1 MAFKDRK
8 DNPFYANRP
17 KRHRGLKIAGIILL
31 VVALCAVIGVFLLPK
46 LLPGFEIFPTEPTET
61 TAPTEPIPDTVIH
74 LTAGGDLNITDKT
87 VASGLQGGGYD
98 YTEVFRDVLPVLS
111 AGDVTLMNFEGVL
124 GGDSYGTATKTAP
137 AELLSSLS
145 AAGVDVLQTANTY
158 SVLGG
163 LRGLRSTI
171 TGIQSAGMTP
181 LGTFADPSAFEQS
194 GGYLIWDIKGIKVA
208 FVAFTKGMLDVEG
221 KQMGVP
227 EDGKDC
233 VNILYVDHS
242 TTYQKVDKERITK
255 VIRNAKAHQPDVI
268 IAMLHWGSEFNDKVS
283 SSQEK
288 ITKILKEEGIDA
300 IIGSHSHYVQ
310 KVTQD
315 ADGMFIAYSLGDFLG
330 DADKAGTNY
339 SVILDL
345 EITKDGNTG
354 ETKIT
359 GFDCVPIFI
368 HEDETGKLRV
378 LRMREA
384 MEGYENRY
392 VDCVSEEVYNS
403 MKSAMERIASRTGI
417 K

>member
-17 KRHRGLKIAGIILL
+17 KRHKGLKIAGIILL

-111 AGDVTLMNFEGVL
+111 AGDVTMLNFEGVL
-124 GGDSYGTATKTAP
+124 GTSTYGTETKTAP
-137 AELLSSLS
+137 VELLNSLS
-145 AAGVDVLQTANTY
+145 AAGVDILQTANSC
-158 SVLGG
+158 SVFGG
-163 LRGLRSTI
+163 LRGLKSTVNS
-171 TGIQSAGMTP
+171 IQNAGMTP
-181 LGTFADPSAFEQS
+181 LGTFVDQAAFDKS

-208 FVAFTKGMLDVEG
+208 FVAFTKGMDG
-221 KQMGVP
+221 MGLP
-227 EDGKDC
+227 AGNENC
-233 VNILYVDHS
+233 VNLLYEDYS
-242 TTYQKVDKERITK
+242 TTYQKVDKERITGI
-255 VIRNAKAHQPDVI
+255 IRNAKAHQPDVI
-268 IAMLHWGSEFNDKVS
+268 VAMLHWGSEFNDKVS

-288 ITKILKEEGIDA
+288 ITKILKEEGVDA

-315 ADGMFIAYSLGDFLG
+315 ADGMFIAYSLGDFWG

-392 VDCVSEEVYNS
+392 VGCVSEEVYNS